1 MIGLSVFKGRAT
13 KCDRVVCFQLE
24 CETCEFA
31 GTFTFFWMSEGP
43 IHTKTCV
50 LPIKIDVCKKTCVLP
65 VKLDFDTLETFSAEG
80 PAKLAAGHMCVFC
93 SFLSSRSF

>member
-1 MIGLSVFKGRAT
+1 MIGLSVFKSRAT
-13 KCDRVVCFQLE
+13 KFE
-24 CETCEFA
+24 KCEFA

-43 IHTKTCV
+43 IRTKPCI

-65 VKLDFDTLETFSAEG
+65 LKLDLPTLVTLAAAR
-80 PAKLAAGHMCVFC
+80 PVHLAAGHMCVFC

>member
-1 MIGLSVFKGRAT
+1 MIGLSVFKSRAT
-13 KCDRVVCFQLE
+13 K